1 MFFADNTKEGVVLAT
16 MREERE
22 RYFEENGFGKDG
34 GYNDTWIKVKLG
46 PVALVI
52 PNSAPRKKAVPF
64 HDLHHILT
72 GYRTDWIGEAEI
84 AAWELASGC
93 KHMIAAWIL
102 NLLVLGMKVLFH
114 PARVYRAF
122 MRGRQSRNL
131 YDQDLETLLDRPAEE
146 VREQMGTAG
155 NIVQPSEKDRLAFV
169 AFSIAGLV
177 LVSGPPSAVGGLIW
191 LWLG

>member
-1 MFFADNTKEGVVLAT
+1 MAT
-16 MREERE
+16 MREERQ
-22 RYFEENGFGKDG
+22 RYFEENGFGEDG
-34 GYNDTWIKVKLG
+34 GYNENWIKVKIG
-46 PVALVI
+46 PIALAI

-93 KHMIAAWIL
+93 KHMIAAWVL
-102 NLLVLGMKVLFH
+102 NLFVLGMKVLFS
-114 PARVYRAF
+114 PGRVYRAF

-131 YDQDLETLLDRPAEE
+131 YNQGLETLLDQPAEE
-146 VREQMGTAG
+146 VRERMGTTG
-155 NIVQPSEKDRLAFV
+155 NPAQPSGKDRLAFV
-169 AFSIAGLV
+169 VFSIVALAMFY
-177 LVSGPPSAVGGLIW
+177 GPPSALVWLTW